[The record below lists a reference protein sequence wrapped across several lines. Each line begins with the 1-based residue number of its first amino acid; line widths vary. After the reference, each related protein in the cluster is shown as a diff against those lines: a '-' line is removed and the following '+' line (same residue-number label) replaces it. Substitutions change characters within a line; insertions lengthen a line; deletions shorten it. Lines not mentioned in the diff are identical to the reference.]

1 MTAQSKALC
10 TISTALILVLA
21 GCASAPQYRINPS
34 FEEKKAAIKTVAVT
48 EPRVEIFE
56 VSAGGVKEK
65 VDEWSQVGAKNIR
78 TAIERE
84 LASRSA
90 IRTKTL
96 SEASLSKEA
105 KANLDDTYTL
115 FDAVNVSV
123 IQHTYGRPEFNF
135 TEKIQNFDYSL
146 GPEVSGIT
154 SDADAL
160 LLVYG
165 VDHVSTAGRKALQG
179 AAMVAGALLG
189 VIPIPQSGPT
199 AVIVALVDTRTGSI
213 LWYNLLP
220 WGNFQDEVNVR
231 TLVQTLLQEFPM
243 R

>member
-1 MTAQSKALC
+1 
-10 TISTALILVLA
+10 
-21 GCASAPQYRINPS
+21 
-34 FEEKKAAIKTVAVT
+34 
-48 EPRVEIFE
+48 
-56 VSAGGVKEK
+56 
-65 VDEWSQVGAKNIR
+65 
-78 TAIERE
+78 
-84 LASRSA
+84 
-90 IRTKTL
+90 
-96 SEASLSKEA
+96 
-105 KANLDDTYTL
+105 
-115 FDAVNVSV
+115 
-123 IQHTYGRPEFNF
+123 
-135 TEKIQNFDYSL
+135 
-146 GPEVSGIT
+146 
-154 SDADAL
+154 L

-199 AVIVALVDTRTGSI
+199 AVIVALVHTRTGSI